1 MSCRSGSESGLPAT
15 GAIRHCGSG
24 WLTGALRPSL
34 AALAAAAWFALA
46 PSPAAAW
53 TQQAFLLSDIVVRSQ
68 RGDSPSSIVNAL
80 RVSRTSFA
88 LRGSDFA
95 RLRAV
100 GVSDA
105 VLDHLQ
111 QGFLDD
117 VTLIIRRGT
126 AAYGR
131 CGPYY
136 PQQVELGS
144 LETNGS
150 VLQTSPDTAVRT
162 DRPVG
167 MPDWYRST
175 AGFNPRSAITIEE
188 LRVLHRTGQS
198 EEELLQQLAS
208 RPLAGVIGIGLRS
221 GVHSTLAAGISGAT
235 FADLRKEGL
244 PESVLDALQA
254 NYLAVFVDH
263 LSRLTGGAGLGP

>member
-1 MSCRSGSESGLPAT
+1 MSCRSGSESGQQAP
-15 GAIRHCGSG
+15 GFGHRCGG
-24 WLTGALRPSL
+24 RLAKALRPAL
-34 AALAAAAWFALA
+34 AALATVTSLA
-46 PSPAAAW
+46 VAPAPAVAW
-53 TQQAFLLSDIVVRSQ
+53 TQQAFLLSDVVVRSQ
-68 RGDSPSSIVNAL
+68 RGDSPASILNAL

-95 RLRAV
+95 RLRAA

-117 VTLIIRRGT
+117 VTLIIRRGM

-131 CGPYY
+131 CGPCY
-136 PQQVELGS
+136 PQQVDLGS

-150 VLQTSPDTAVRT
+150 VVQTSPDTSLRT

-167 MPDWYRST
+167 LPEWCRST

-188 LRVLHRTGQS
+188 LRVLHRTGQT
-198 EEELLQQLAS
+198 EEALLQQLAT
-208 RPLAGVIGIGLRS
+208 RPLSGVIGIGLRS
-221 GVHSTLAAGISGAT
+221 GLHSTLAAGVSGST
-235 FADLRKEGL
+235 FADLHKEGL
-244 PESVLDALQA
+244 PDSVLDALQA

-263 LSRLTGGAGLGP
+263 LARRTGGAGLGP